1 MENNLNGNKMRVL
14 ILSCNTGG
22 GHNSAGRAMER
33 RLKLEGQQVTMLDIM
48 SLAGERTSRMV
59 GNTYINV
66 AKYTPKL
73 FHAAYMAGDFISSA
87 RRKSPVYYANVHM
100 ARYLEDYLKTHPA
113 DILVMPHLFPAETIT
128 YMKRKGT
135 LAVPALAIATDY
147 TCIPFWEETDCDGY
161 VLPHPDLISEYVK
174 KGIPEE
180 KLYPLGIPNSMEFE
194 TKVTKEA
201 AREALGLDSQAPLFL
216 LMGGSMGFGKIR
228 ELAAELFSACRDGEQ
243 IAVICGN
250 DRKMED
256 SLREEFA
263 GRERV
268 YILGYT
274 NQVPLWL
281 DACDVVYTKPG
292 GLTSTEALVRQVP
305 MIHTD
310 PIPGCETKN
319 AEFFSQRG
327 MSVAEKSVTMQVET
341 GKRLLWDTGLRDRM
355 KKAQQE
361 NSYPTASLEIY
372 HLMRRMCGEQAD
384 QDCKNDSGTASRHFR

>member
-1 MENNLNGNKMRVL
+1 MENNLNRTNMRVL

-33 RLKLEGQQVTMLDIM
+33 RLKMEGQQVTMLDIM

-73 FHAAYMAGDFISSA
+73 FQAAYMAGDFISSA
-87 RRKSPVYYANVHM
+87 RRKSPVYYANVGM
-100 ARYLEDYLKTHPA
+100 AKYLEHYLQEHPA
-113 DILVMPHLFPAETIT
+113 DILVMPHLFPAETVT

-135 LAVPALAIATDY
+135 LQIPALAIATDY
-147 TCIPFWEETDCDGY
+147 TCIPFWEETSCDGY
-161 VLPHPDLISEYVK
+161 VLPHPDLIPEYAN
-174 KGIPEE
+174 KGIPRE

-194 TKVTKEA
+194 TKVSKEA
-201 AREALGLDSQAPLFL
+201 AREILGLDQQAPLFL

-228 ELAAELFSACRDGEQ
+228 ELASELSRSCREGEQ

-250 DRKMED
+250 DRKMRD
-256 SLREEFA
+256 NLLEEFA
-263 GRERV
+263 GQEQIH
-268 YILGYT
+268 ILGFT
-274 NQVPLWL
+274 KQVPLWL

-305 MIHTD
+305 IIHTA

-319 AEFFSQRG
+319 AEFFSERG
-327 MSVAEKSVTMQVET
+327 MSVAEKSVTMQVEI
-341 GKRLLWDTGLRDRM
+341 GKRLLQDDGLRRRM

-361 NSYPTASLEIY
+361 NSYPTASQEIY
-372 HLMRRMCGEQAD
+372 HLMRQMCGLEE
-384 QDCKNDSGTASRHFR
+384 ASR